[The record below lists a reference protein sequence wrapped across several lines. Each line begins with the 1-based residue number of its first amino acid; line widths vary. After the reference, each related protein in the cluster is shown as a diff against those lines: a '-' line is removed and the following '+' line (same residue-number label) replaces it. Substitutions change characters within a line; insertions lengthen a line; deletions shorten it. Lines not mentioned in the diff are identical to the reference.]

1 VLRKKIVSH
10 LNENPERLMMQLGE
24 SRQLVE
30 SEWDEV
36 RDFGMEFLRNRVPEE
51 SWTVEIL
58 VDLCDSVKPMVQD
71 FGREMITKRFRE
83 EDGEAYL
90 TKLSQH
96 PTREMQHFA
105 THFLKQAASDQEEMI
120 LGLEFYYRTV
130 MGAVSSGRVAKDRVM
145 SFLIDESK
153 IMA

>member
-1 VLRKKIVSH
+1 
-10 LNENPERLMMQLGE
+10 
-24 SRQLVE
+24 
-30 SEWDEV
+30 
-36 RDFGMEFLRNRVPEE
+36 
-51 SWTVEIL
+51 
-58 VDLCDSVKPMVQD
+58 VQD

-145 SFLIDESK
+145 SFLIDESVK
-153 IMA
+153 NEVVAQMSLNLWHDYAATCAIADKAAMIQAIHTVQKSWPNLNQKLEYIPVVERSVLR